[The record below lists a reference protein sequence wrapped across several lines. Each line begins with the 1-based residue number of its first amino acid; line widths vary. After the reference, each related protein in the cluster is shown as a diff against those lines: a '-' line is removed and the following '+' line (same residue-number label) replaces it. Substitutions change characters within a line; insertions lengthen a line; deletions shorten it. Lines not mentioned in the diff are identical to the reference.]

1 MMKKRQEVEEGAGP
15 EVPPLRSPETPA
27 RLPPIPIGYRC
38 APPPPPVPEYLRVA
52 PPVRR
57 GRPDGWVC
65 RRCTEWWEW
74 HPYRPPTERE
84 LDMPCVECRK
94 AIDPDERAVEVNR
107 LLLARLSNGASPLAI
122 PTLTVAT
129 APTRRQRK
137 MNSELLSKKEAAR
150 RLGVD
155 RATTLEGLIALGE
168 IKTVPFNGRVRIPLA
183 EVERI
188 LNEGIPTVDAPRPRI
203 RRPAHASTPTSFES
217 PGEKIRRLKF

>member
-1 MMKKRQEVEEGAGP
+1 
-15 EVPPLRSPETPA
+15 
-27 RLPPIPIGYRC
+27 
-38 APPPPPVPEYLRVA
+38 
-52 PPVRR
+52 
-57 GRPDGWVC
+57 
-65 RRCTEWWEW
+65 
-74 HPYRPPTERE
+74 
-84 LDMPCVECRK
+84 MPCAECRK

-129 APTRRQRK
+129 APARRQRK

-155 RATTLEGLIALGE
+155 RATTLEGLIASGN

-188 LNEGIPTVDAPRPRI
+188 LSEGTPLVGRPRPNT
-203 RRPAHASTPTSFES
+203 RRSAQPAVSGPHES
-217 PGEKIRRLKF
+217 PGEKIRRLKV